1 MTSTYTNRLK
11 IEKITAGEQANSW
24 GDTTNNTF
32 QNTFEE
38 AISNVYEKALNG
50 VSSPYP
56 LTNGQGP
63 VTEANNE
70 MRQAAIRFSGHTTA
84 FIIKQPQTS
93 IGNGYER
100 IYTIINDGTAS
111 GTIQMKM
118 GDSGAVSDIIPPG
131 GRAVLAT
138 NGINWYT
145 IAGGGSTGGSGSRE
159 IATTT
164 GNVFSGEKIFVNTTN
179 NAITLTLPAAPAAG
193 DEISFLDIADNFD
206 TNALTLNP
214 NGLKVFGSTANGT
227 VSTEG
232 AGFTL
237 VYTGATYGWKITE
250 K

>member
-24 GDTTNNTF
+24 GDTTNSTF

-50 VSSPYP
+50 VSSPYS

-145 IAGGGSTGGSGSRE
+145 IAGGGSTGGSGTRT
-159 IATTT
+159 ITVATD
-164 GNVFSGEKIFVNTTN
+164 NVFAGESIFVDTTSN
-179 NAITLTLPAAPAAG
+179 VITLTLPQTPSVG
-193 DEISFLDIADNFD
+193 SQIRFLDIADNFGS
-206 TNALTLNP
+206 NALTLNP
-214 NGLKVFGSTANGT
+214 NGGKVFGSTANGT
-227 VSTEG
+227 VSTGG

-237 VYTGATYGWKITE
+237 VYTGATYGWKITDE
-250 K
+250 